1 MCYKLS
7 AQIVS
12 LNTFVNYHYTYPHF
26 RPLFLTS
33 NNLLY
38 LQQPP
43 TSLNMTDNTLKDI
56 FDTYSEEIVLGV
68 DLGTTNRYLSYG
80 HLSK

>member
-1 MCYKLS
+1 
-7 AQIVS
+7 
-12 LNTFVNYHYTYPHF
+12 
-26 RPLFLTS
+26 
-33 NNLLY
+33 
-38 LQQPP
+38 
-43 TSLNMTDNTLKDI
+43 MTDNTLKDI